1 VRIYVAVLYF
11 IIYVYCCISVWR
23 SVVLPNGLCGTASMF
38 ARMHWSMDISL
49 LFSVEYSV
57 FYLLKHLLILEFH
70 LVIGLFFE
78 CAVAE

>member
-1 VRIYVAVLYF
+1 
-11 IIYVYCCISVWR
+11 
-23 SVVLPNGLCGTASMF
+23 MF